1 MKKMGKWLLSLMV
14 AVSLTMP
21 VLADVNVQSTGTEF
35 ASEIGAAELQADT
48 EQAIESQTE
57 AEPESQTEPEEQTE
71 EQTEDPV
78 DVELDDYLN
87 TSVVLQN
94 ASSIGFDRVQIQ
106 WQPFSLLEVEGYRIY
121 RKTANSKWA
130 VLADVTDTSYIDTT
144 VENGQ
149 KYTYT
154 VRAIQTF
161 EGIRYL
167 SQYDRNGVGC
177 TAAPAAPVMNSQLNG
192 YSCAVLT
199 WNTVEDA
206 DFYRVYVKDTASG
219 KWKNT
224 AKVIGTSCQLT
235 SLVCGR
241 KYTYTVRAYQRVN
254 GKELASAYNAQGIQI
269 QTVPDTPVLNTP
281 SANKDGSV
289 KVSWQAAAGAAEY
302 RVYRKTDAQGSFK
315 LIGITKDADYTDK
328 TAQGGRKNT
337 YTVKAAAISG
347 QDRSYSDYDHK
358 GVFINVKLG
367 APKLKNIS
375 ASGYNKITVGWTS
388 VDGADGYNI
397 YRKEAGGSWNRIV
410 QVKDGQKTSYIDK
423 TAKSSKVYI
432 YTVRAYCQA
441 DGQTSLSGYNRTG
454 VYWIDTPKMLV
465 AEAYSE
471 KSEIHHGQID
481 YDVLTGA
488 KNVEGADGFYVYR
501 KTNNGKWEKID
512 DCPVFTGSNAGPL
525 YEKAEQT
532 LFRDST
538 VRPGNSYTYTCRAY
552 CKVNGKIIL
561 SGYDPK
567 GSSVTV
573 K

>member
-1 MKKMGKWLLSLMV
+1 MKKMGKWLLSFMV

-57 AEPESQTEPEEQTE
+57 AEPESQTEEQTEKQTEKQTEEQTE

-199 WNTVEDA
+199 WNIVEDA

-254 GKELASAYNAQGIQI
+254 GRELASDYNAQGIQI
-269 QTVPDTPVLNTP
+269 QTVPDTPVLNIP

-289 KVSWQAAAGAAEY
+289 KVSWQAAA
-302 RVYRKTDAQGSFK
+302 
-315 LIGITKDADYTDK
+315 
-328 TAQGGRKNT
+328 
-337 YTVKAAAISG
+337 
-347 QDRSYSDYDHK
+347 
-358 GVFINVKLG
+358 
-367 APKLKNIS
+367 
-375 ASGYNKITVGWTS
+375 
-388 VDGADGYNI
+388 GADGYNI

-441 DGQTSLSGYNRTG
+441 DGQTSLSDYNRTG
-454 VYWIDTPKMLV
+454 VYWIDTPKMKSTQV
-465 AEAYSE
+465 YSE
-471 KSEIHHGQID
+471 MSERYHGQ
-481 YDVLTGA
+481 
-488 KNVEGADGFYVYR
+488 VEITTMSGWYEVDGADGYYVYR
-501 KTNNGKWEKID
+501 KIGNGKWQKID
-512 DCPVFTGSNAGPL
+512 EVLSTNSVVGLIMERNLPSG
-525 YEKAEQT
+525 QT
-532 LFRDST
+532 
-538 VRPGNSYTYTCRAY
+538 YTYTVRAY

-561 SGYDPK
+561 GGYDSK
-567 GSSVTV
+567 GSSATT
-573 K
+573 

>member
-269 QTVPDTPVLNTP
+269 QTVPDT
-281 SANKDGSV
+281 
-289 KVSWQAAAGAAEY
+289 Q
-302 RVYRKTDAQGSFK
+302 
-315 LIGITKDADYTDK
+315 IG
-328 TAQGGRKNT
+328 
-337 YTVKAAAISG
+337 
-347 QDRSYSDYDHK
+347 
-358 GVFINVKLG
+358 
-367 APKLKNIS
+367 
-375 ASGYNKITVGWTS
+375 
-388 VDGADGYNI
+388 
-397 YRKEAGGSWNRIV
+397 
-410 QVKDGQKTSYIDK
+410 
-423 TAKSSKVYI
+423 
-432 YTVRAYCQA
+432 RAH
-441 DGQTSLSGYNRTG
+441 
-454 VYWIDTPKMLV
+454 V
-465 AEAYSE
+465 
-471 KSEIHHGQID
+471 
-481 YDVLTGA
+481 
-488 KNVEGADGFYVYR
+488 
-501 KTNNGKWEKID
+501 
-512 DCPVFTGSNAGPL
+512 
-525 YEKAEQT
+525 
-532 LFRDST
+532 
-538 VRPGNSYTYTCRAY
+538 
-552 CKVNGKIIL
+552 
-561 SGYDPK
+561 
-567 GSSVTV
+567 
-573 K
+573 